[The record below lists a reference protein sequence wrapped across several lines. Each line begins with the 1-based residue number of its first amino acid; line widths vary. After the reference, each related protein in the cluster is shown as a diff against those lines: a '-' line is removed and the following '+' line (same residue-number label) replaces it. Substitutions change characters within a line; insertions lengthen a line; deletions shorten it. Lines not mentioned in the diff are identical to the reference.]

1 MCSFSS
7 LVSLIVTACALLL
20 LLTEAA
26 SPAKHLNI
34 TVTAAAFRNSVIQC
48 WQLSTPLIT
57 STQSGTR
64 GSMVAQLGDLS
75 NATYSII
82 PAETNGGAHTAPYPQ
97 FVAFVSGAAKITIP
111 GSTQEAFVHAGK
123 NGLLFAADTAALS
136 RSRYGIIFTK
146 ETFLMHV
153 PTAGG
158 IVPPHTVLYTGPCRG
173 DEFMR

>member
-7 LVSLIVTACALLL
+7 LVSLLVATFAPLL

-26 SPAKHLNI
+26 SAAKHLNI
-34 TVTAAAFRNSVIQC
+34 TVTGAAFGNSVIQC
-48 WQLSTPLIT
+48 WQLSAPLIT
-57 STQSGTR
+57 STQPGTQ

-82 PAETNGGAHTAPYPQ
+82 PAGTNGGAHTAPYPQ
-97 FVAFVSGAAKITIP
+97 FVAFVAGAAKITIP

-136 RSRYGIIFTK
+136 RGGHVTVFTK
-146 ETFLMHV
+146 ETFLMQV

-173 DEFMR
+173 DELMR